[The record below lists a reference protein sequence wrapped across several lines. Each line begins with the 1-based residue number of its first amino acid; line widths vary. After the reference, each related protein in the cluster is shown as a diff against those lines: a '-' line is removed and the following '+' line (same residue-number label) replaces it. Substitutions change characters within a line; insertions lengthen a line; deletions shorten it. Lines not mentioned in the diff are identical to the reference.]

1 MNDFKESIKIERDK
15 SGKIAITE
23 ELKDILIQVMNGEM
37 TKKQA
42 MEITGIGDKGTI
54 ELKIQELVKLNP
66 ESIQLY
72 QNYISKKNNNFN
84 GYSFR
89 AEAIDMLRKDYSQSE
104 MATRLKGIISRRA
117 FSTKIKNIEERENPD
132 SILRKLLIEHAERKM
147 KRQEIN
153 KEELIKINL
162 LLDEYVEEHSIG
174 MPRYEKRN
182 PLEVRLENYKRV
194 LESIDLL
201 MQDGMTLKQICDK
214 GIITEGTYRKY
225 RTEVE
230 SLTEIL
236 KNYSNQQTI
245 DKKISQQTGG
255 EDR

>member
-23 ELKDILIQVMNGEM
+23 GLKNILIQVMNGEM
-37 TKKQA
+37 SKKQA
-42 MEITGIGDKGTI
+42 MDITGIGDKGTI

-66 ESIQLY
+66 ELTQLY
-72 QNYISKKNNNFN
+72 QNYISKKRKNLN

-89 AEAIDMLRKDYSQSE
+89 AEAIDMLRKDFSQSE
-104 MATRLKGIISRRA
+104 MARKLKGIISRRA
-117 FSTKIKNIEERENPD
+117 FSTRIKEIEEREDSD

-147 KRQEIN
+147 KRQEISPE
-153 KEELIKINL
+153 KLIKINL

-194 LESIDLL
+194 LEAVRLL
-201 MQDGMTLKQICDK
+201 MQDGMTLKEICDK

-225 RTEVE
+225 REEVDN
-230 SLTEIL
+230 LTIIL
-236 KNYSNQQTI
+236 NKNAEQQII
-245 DKKISQQTGG
+245 DKKTAPPPGG